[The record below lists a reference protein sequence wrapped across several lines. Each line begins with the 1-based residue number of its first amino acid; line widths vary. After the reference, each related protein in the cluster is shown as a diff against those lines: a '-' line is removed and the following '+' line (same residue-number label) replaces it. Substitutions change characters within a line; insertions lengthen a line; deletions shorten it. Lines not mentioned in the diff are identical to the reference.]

1 MHETRVRAASDPIA
15 VGNHG
20 ATADVL
26 IEPSDDF
33 YRTHA
38 EECEYLDRSYTAN
51 GKAGYVAL
59 YQSPKSSRQRE
70 TVGNGAV
77 LRGRWIYRG
86 TWLAVEEEDSEELR
100 GWVELSECVPVAD
113 YLSFEEVHGGEFVPY
128 DRALDTNFADIE
140 NVVLWTYPGSGK
152 IAWAEADAGG
162 SGKTSRPPRHFP
174 NAGKTVRAVCGGS

>member
-1 MHETRVRAASDPIA
+1 MKRACALLLTLLLLGPT
-15 VGNHG
+15 

-51 GKAGYVAL
+51 GKEGYVAL

-86 TWLAVEEEDSEELR
+86 TWLAVEEEDSE
-100 GWVELSECVPVAD
+100 
-113 YLSFEEVHGGEFVPY
+113 
-128 DRALDTNFADIE
+128 
-140 NVVLWTYPGSGK
+140 
-152 IAWAEADAGG
+152 
-162 SGKTSRPPRHFP
+162 
-174 NAGKTVRAVCGGS
+174 

>member
-1 MHETRVRAASDPIA
+1 MKRACALLLTLLLLGPT
-15 VGNHG
+15 

-51 GKAGYVAL
+51 GKEGYVAL

-113 YLSFEEVHGGEFVPY
+113 YLSFESSTVLHKVFGNSLTSFVA
-128 DRALDTNFADIE
+128 ALAR
-140 NVVLWTYPGSGK
+140 
-152 IAWAEADAGG
+152 GG
-162 SGKTSRPPRHFP
+162 SLDRDELDELQRYLDELKEGKS
-174 NAGKTVRAVCGGS
+174 

>member
-1 MHETRVRAASDPIA
+1 MKRGCALLLTLLLL
-15 VGNHG
+15 GTT

-113 YLSFEEVHGGEFVPY
+113 YRSLEEVHG
-128 DRALDTNFADIE
+128 
-140 NVVLWTYPGSGK
+140 
-152 IAWAEADAGG
+152 
-162 SGKTSRPPRHFP
+162 
-174 NAGKTVRAVCGGS
+174 

>member
-1 MHETRVRAASDPIA
+1 MKRACALLLTLLLLGPT
-15 VGNHG
+15 

-51 GKAGYVAL
+51 GKEGYVAL

-152 IAWAEADAGG
+152 IAWAKADAGG
-162 SGKTSRPPRHFP
+162 SGKTSCPPRHFP

>member
-1 MHETRVRAASDPIA
+1 MKRAYALLLTLLLL
-15 VGNHG
+15 GTT

-51 GKAGYVAL
+51 GKEGYVAL
-59 YQSPKSSRQRE
+59 YQSPWVTARSCAAGGS
-70 TVGNGAV
+70 TVGHGWPWRRRIARSSEAGWSSPSV
-77 LRGRWIYRG
+77 SRWPTTSPLKRSMGESLYPMTVPWIPISQILRMWCYGPIPVPGR
-86 TWLAVEEEDSEELR
+86 S
-100 GWVELSECVPVAD
+100 
-113 YLSFEEVHGGEFVPY
+113 
-128 DRALDTNFADIE
+128 
-140 NVVLWTYPGSGK
+140 PGQRQTP
-152 IAWAEADAGG
+152 GG